1 MLRGQKVILDA
12 DLAES
17 YGVTIKRLNQQVNR
31 NAGRFPSDFVFQ
43 ISAKEDK
50 SLRLQF
56 VTSNPRRD
64 GRRYL
69 PYAFTEH
76 GAIMAAAVLNSG
88 RAVEMSTF
96 VVRAFIRMREALA
109 TPSFSRATFPGSTRL
124 PIFRKRERRIFCELK
139 TYRNTIFV
147 QTRQSAGYP
156 SAPWPFT
163 LHLTFR
169 LPFANNSHMAI
180 TRRQRQVY
188 DFISD
193 FVQKHSYSP
202 SFEEIGEGL
211 GLSSLATVHKHITN
225 LEKKGLLTRDYN
237 RSRSI
242 DLLPPKGRLKQ
253 AMAVNTTMVLPLLG
267 RIAAGQPIEAV
278 ENPQTISLADFVRSK
293 EVFVLEVRG
302 ESMQDEHIL
311 DGDYVLVEKAKTAH
325 NGDIVVALLDGTD
338 ATLKRFYREGDKVR
352 LQPSNAAMQPI
363 IVAAAAVQIQ
373 GRVIGVLRKY

>member
-1 MLRGQKVILDA
+1 MVWRSKI
-12 DLAES
+12 
-17 YGVTIKRLNQQVNR
+17 I
-31 NAGRFPSDFVFQ
+31 
-43 ISAKEDK
+43 
-50 SLRLQF
+50 
-56 VTSNPRRD
+56 
-64 GRRYL
+64 
-69 PYAFTEH
+69 
-76 GAIMAAAVLNSG
+76 
-88 RAVEMSTF
+88 
-96 VVRAFIRMREALA
+96 
-109 TPSFSRATFPGSTRL
+109 
-124 PIFRKRERRIFCELK
+124 
-139 TYRNTIFV
+139 
-147 QTRQSAGYP
+147 
-156 SAPWPFT
+156 
-163 LHLTFR
+163 HLTFR
-169 LPFANNSHMAI
+169 LPFANNPYMAI

-193 FVQKHSYSP
+193 FVQKRGYSP
-202 SFEEIGEGL
+202 SFEEIGNGL
-211 GLSSLATVHKHITN
+211 ELSSLATVHKHITN
-225 LEKKGLLTRDYN
+225 LEKKGLLTRAYN

-325 NGDIVVALLDGTD
+325 NGDIVVALVDGTD
-338 ATLKRFYREGDKVR
+338 ATLKRFFREGDKIR